1 MRFSKQKILTW
12 TLLIISFFFS
22 LPASAQIAQSKSIAN
37 VVVQD
42 QDGSEQYFY
51 EAMIKDKL
59 VAINFIFTRC
69 EMVCPI
75 SGFKFSQIRKV
86 VRARPDIELELISV
100 TTDAV
105 YDTSERLKA
114 WADRFGSGPGWSQV
128 TGDKLVIDGL
138 LKSIEAFS
146 VDKLDHTTLILLVND
161 RLDQYKWIDGNSS
174 VDSILLAA
182 ANW

>member
-1 MRFSKQKILTW
+1 MRFSNQLTL
-12 TLLIISFFFS
+12 TRALLIISFIIS
-22 LPASAQIAQSKSIAN
+22 LPGYAQLVQSKSIAN
-37 VVVQD
+37 ILVLN

-51 EAMIKDKL
+51 EEMIKGKL

-86 VRARPDIELELISV
+86 VSANPDIELELISV

-105 YDTSERLKA
+105 YDTSDRLKA

-161 RLDQYKWIDGNSS
+161 RLDQHKWVDGNSS
-174 VDSILLAA
+174 VDSILIAA